1 VAWIPAGLTRD
12 RRRRPEMAR
21 GRRAPHHAVHRLLHS
36 LGRVNRLGEAL
47 QGAPAAPEQLRR
59 PVGALVGEE
68 VPALDLGQPAR
79 ELLQVLLA
87 LLHLGE
93 RVLPRPGLPG
103 DLVEQGG
110 AALVELV
117 ILPASVGT
125 EAARDRLVHVR
136 RRDRYAEDERGP
148 ALPED
153 VSPQLLEELGVR
165 RRIRQHPGA
174 IDDRGRA
181 DGPQAAP

>member
-1 VAWIPAGLTRD
+1 VAWISAGL
-12 RRRRPEMAR
+12 
-21 GRRAPHHAVHRLLHS
+21 VHS

-47 QGAPAAPEQLRR
+47 QGVPTALEQLRR
-59 PVGALVGEE
+59 MVRALVGEE
-68 VPALDLGQPAR
+68 VPGLDLGQPAR

-117 ILPASVGT
+117 ILPAPVGT
-125 EAARDRLVHVR
+125 KTSRDRLVDLR
-136 RRDRYAEDERGP
+136 RRDRDDQDERGP
-148 ALPED
+148 ALPDD
-153 VSPQLLEELGVR
+153 VSLRLLEERGVR
-165 RRIRQHPGA
+165 RRARQHPGA
-174 IDDRGRA
+174 IDHRGRA